1 MVQVTAENKTKQKNL
16 SAIKR
21 QLLEITLIKYALSK
35 FLYFDSYLT
44 KLDKFNYRQELI
56 LLALMKMYSFSN
68 RHI

>member
-1 MVQVTAENKTKQKNL
+1 MVQVIAKNKSKQKNP
-16 SAIKR
+16 SAIKH
-21 QLLEITLIKYALSK
+21 QLLEITLIKYAPSK

-56 LLALMKMYSFSN
+56 LLALMKMYSFRN

>member
-1 MVQVTAENKTKQKNL
+1 MVQLTAQKKP

-21 QLLEITLIKYALSK
+21 QLLEITLIKYALFK

-56 LLALMKMYSFSN
+56 LLVPMKM
-68 RHI
+68 